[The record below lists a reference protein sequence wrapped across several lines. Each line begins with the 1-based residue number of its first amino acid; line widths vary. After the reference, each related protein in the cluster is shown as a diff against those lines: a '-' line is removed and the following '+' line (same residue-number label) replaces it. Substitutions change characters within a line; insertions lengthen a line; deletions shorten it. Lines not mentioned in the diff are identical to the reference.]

1 MDRGGEMS
9 RDTLRLAFVGMRHG
23 HIGSFDDSKP
33 GYLHTFRQMDGLEI
47 VAYCEDSDSSR
58 LDEARRHHPEASTYD
73 NLDDLIRH
81 EDFDIACVALPA
93 NEIPAAGIALAEAG
107 KHFYVE
113 KQFARTADD
122 LEPMVRA
129 VRANGVRVMPG
140 YAWRFHPVV
149 QELRGIIDTGV
160 LGRPL
165 DLEIRFATFQVRP
178 GNREPDHFFY
188 LDETEG
194 GGVLHMLGGHY
205 IELMRYV
212 MGSEVRSVQ
221 AMTGRPL
228 GYIEEPLEDVA
239 LCAFEFENGAMGG
252 LHAGYL
258 LPREWGDDSAL
269 VYRGEDGWADWA
281 PMSSNGAQV
290 LRARSM
296 LPAWSSSP
304 ERSHVTTLAPKQ
316 GYGNTVW
323 MFDWLRQFVDDVRHD
338 REPAL
343 TVDDA
348 LTVLRTID
356 AAYESARTG
365 RRIELGAGA

>member
-1 MDRGGEMS
+1 MGK
-9 RDTLRLAFVGMRHG
+9 DTLKLAFVGMRHG
-23 HIGSFDDSKP
+23 HVGSFDDSKP
-33 GYLHTFRQMDGLEI
+33 GYIHTFRQMDGLEI
-47 VAYCEDSDSSR
+47 VAYCEDTDSSL
-58 LDEARRHHPEASTYD
+58 LDEARMHHPGASTYD
-73 NLDDLIRH
+73 SLDDLIQH
-81 EDFDIACVALPA
+81 EDFDLACVALPA
-93 NEIPAAGIALAEAG
+93 NEIPSVGIRLAEAG

-140 YAWRFHPVV
+140 YAWRFHPVM
-149 QELRGIIDTGV
+149 QELRSIIETGV

-165 DLEIRFATFQVRP
+165 DMEVRFATFQVRP

-212 MGSEVRSVQ
+212 MGSEIRSVQ
-221 AMTGRPL
+221 TMTGRPL
-228 GYIEEPLEDVA
+228 GYIEDPLEDIA

-281 PMSSNGAQV
+281 PMASDGPQA
-290 LRARSM
+290 LRVRSM
-296 LPAWSSSP
+296 VPAWAGAP
-304 ERSHVTTLAPKQ
+304 ERSYVQTLAPKQ
-316 GYGNTVW
+316 GYGRTVW
-323 MFDWLRQFVDDVRHD
+323 MFEWMQRFVDDVRHD

-348 LTVLRTID
+348 LIVLRTID

-365 RRIELGAGA
+365 RRIDLGAGA